1 MKFFSKV
8 LIALL
13 LLIGVHSNS
22 YSIEVQGHRGAR
34 GLYPENTLPAFAA
47 AIEAGTHTLELDLHV
62 TKDGEIII
70 HHDYFV
76 DDWLVE
82 ETDRAS
88 KIPQMLIRDLKLSE
102 LKKIDC
108 GNKINLNFPKQQ
120 RIPGTSIPTLDELF
134 ELIND
139 SSSPHANTV
148 KLNLEIKRDPR
159 YPELTINA
167 RELAAKIIAKVHTAG
182 FSQRVYYSSFDPEI
196 LSELHALDP
205 EAELGFIFNA
215 DSMALVKRLSPDN
228 PMNLLIYLA
237 TSFDANIISPEH
249 ALLTDE
255 KTVRAMQ
262 NAGFRVVPWTV
273 NSEEEWRRCIEMGV
287 DGLITDYP
295 QDLLSYLNKQEAAQ
309 SRKSSPK

>member
-1 MKFFSKV
+1 MNFFSKG
-8 LIALL
+8 LFALSI
-13 LLIGVHSNS
+13 LIGVHGSS

-34 GLYPENTLPAFAA
+34 GLFPENTLPAFAA

-62 TKDGEIII
+62 TKDGEVII

-76 DDWLVE
+76 DDWLDE
-82 ETDRAS
+82 GDQTS
-88 KIPQMLIRDLKLSE
+88 KMPQMLIRDLRLVE

-108 GNKINLNFPKQQ
+108 GNKINIDFPKQQ

-134 ELIND
+134 EMISR
-139 SSSPHANTV
+139 SSSPHAKTV
-148 KLNLEIKRDPR
+148 RLNLEVKRDPR

-167 RELAAKIIAKVHTAG
+167 RELAAKIVAKVHSAG

-196 LSELHALDP
+196 LSELHSLDP

-237 TSFDANIISPEH
+237 SSFNATVISPEH
-249 ALLTDE
+249 ALLTDQ
-255 KTVRAMQ
+255 KTVNAMQ

-273 NSEEEWRRCIEMGV
+273 NSEEEWGKCIEMGV

-295 QDLLSYLNKQEAAQ
+295 QDLLSYLNKQKAHQ
-309 SRKSSPK
+309 SLKSSPK

>member
-1 MKFFSKV
+1 MNFFSKV
-8 LIALL
+8 FVAMS
-13 LLIGVHSNS
+13 LLIGVHSYS

-47 AIEAGTHTLELDLHV
+47 AIESGTHTLELDLHV

-76 DDWLVE
+76 DDWFVE
-82 ETDRAS
+82 ENDRAS
-88 KIPQMLIRDLKLSE
+88 RMPQMLIRDLKLAE

-108 GNKINLNFPKQQ
+108 GNKINLDFPRQQ
-120 RIPGTSIPTLDELF
+120 RIPGASIPTLDELF
-134 ELIND
+134 KLISW
-139 SSSPHANTV
+139 SSSPNASTV

-182 FSQRVYYSSFDPEI
+182 FSKRVYYSSFDPEI

-205 EAELGFIFNA
+205 EADLGFIFNA
-215 DSMALVKRLSPDN
+215 DSMALVKRLAPEN

-237 TSFDANIISPEH
+237 TSFNANIISPEH
-249 ALLTDE
+249 ALLTDK
-255 KTVRAMQ
+255 KTVQEMQ
-262 NAGFRVVPWTV
+262 KAGFRVIPWTV
-273 NSEEEWRRCIEMGV
+273 NSEEEWRKCIEMGV

-309 SRKSSPK
+309 SRKSFPK

>member
-1 MKFFSKV
+1 MNFFSKG
-8 LIALL
+8 LLALSI
-13 LLIGVHSNS
+13 LIGVHSSS

-34 GLYPENTLPAFAA
+34 GLFPENTLPAFAA

-62 TKDGEIII
+62 TKDGEVVI

-76 DDWLVE
+76 DDWLE
-82 ETDRAS
+82 ERDETS
-88 KIPQMLIRDLKLSE
+88 KMPEMLIRDLRLVE

-108 GNKINLNFPKQQ
+108 GSKINIDFPKQQ
-120 RIPGTSIPTLDELF
+120 RMPGTSIPTLDELF
-134 ELIND
+134 EMISR
-139 SSSPHANTV
+139 SSSPHAKTV
-148 KLNLEIKRDPR
+148 RLNLEVKRDPR

-167 RELAAKIIAKVHTAG
+167 RELAAKIVAKVHSAG

-196 LSELHALDP
+196 LSELHSLDP

-228 PMNLLIYLA
+228 PMNLLIYMASSFNA
-237 TSFDANIISPEH
+237 TVISPEH
-249 ALLTDE
+249 ALLTDQ
-255 KTVRAMQ
+255 KTVQAMQ

-273 NSEEEWRRCIEMGV
+273 NSEEEWSKCIEMGV

-295 QDLLSYLNKQEAAQ
+295 QDLLSYLNKQEAHQ
-309 SRKSSPK
+309 SLKSSPK